1 VGFLSITDRLWNGA
15 AHFDGNPVS
24 QQLLE
29 YIAAGYFP
37 STSPTVRCRWGTDEL
52 NRRLGKTA
60 AVAEDL
66 NTGIVIET
74 KATTTGWTMS
84 RICGPPEGA
93 KRCSSRRTRPR
104 TDFTW
109 GQRR

>member
-1 VGFLSITDRLWNGA
+1 MDENG
-15 AHFDGNPVS
+15 VS

-37 STSPTVRCRWGTDEL
+37 SASPTLRCRWGTAEL

-66 NTGIVIET
+66 NTGIVIDIKGDDNRMDDEQNLR
-74 KATTTGWTMS
+74 AAG
-84 RICGPPEGA
+84 
-93 KRCSSRRTRPR
+93 RRQTLLPAGGRPR
-104 TDFTW
+104 TDFTC
-109 GQRR
+109 GRRR